1 MSTELK
7 VYKFDLK
14 DATKQ
19 MGYLVESITFSDA
32 QISSLKTEVW
42 NDLLIVTIAL
52 LYEE

>member
-14 DATKQ
+14 DAAKQ

-42 NDLLIVTIAL
+42 NDFLIVRQ
-52 LYEE
+52 